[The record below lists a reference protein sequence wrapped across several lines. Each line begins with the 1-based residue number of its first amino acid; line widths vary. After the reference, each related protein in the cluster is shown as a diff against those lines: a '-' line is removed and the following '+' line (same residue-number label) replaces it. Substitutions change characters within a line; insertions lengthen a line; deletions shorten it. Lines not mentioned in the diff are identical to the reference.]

1 VLSKLLSVLSTVSE
15 QANRT
20 VMPTVNPTA
29 SPTAN
34 PSTGR
39 LVSSFALSLKPRVV
53 TSGRPRGTTLE
64 VSLKG
69 VDYYP
74 FHVINE
80 LKAEHRSQ
88 SSGIWP
94 IGTS

>member
-1 VLSKLLSVLSTVSE
+1 MLSKLSSVLSTVSD
-15 QANRT
+15 ASNRT

-53 TSGRPRGTTLE
+53 TSGRPRGTTTLD

-74 FHVINE
+74 F
-80 LKAEHRSQ
+80 
-88 SSGIWP
+88 SGISCYKRKRSIARNLP
-94 IGTS
+94 ESGP